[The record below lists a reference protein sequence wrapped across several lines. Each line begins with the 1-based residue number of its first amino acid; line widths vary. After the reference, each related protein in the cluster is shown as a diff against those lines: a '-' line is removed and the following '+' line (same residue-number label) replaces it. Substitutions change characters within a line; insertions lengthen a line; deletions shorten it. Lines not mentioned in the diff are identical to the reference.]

1 MNLLCG
7 TWMLALLFAGIYVLI
22 DAIGHRHKL
31 FAAFSAMHV
40 ITCYFMVQQMIEAVK
55 NGSLTSGIFLPLA
68 VISIITGVMITIM
81 YIWRTR
87 NVSILSIKEGIDAL
101 SDGLCY
107 YYRDGRVK
115 LVNPAMNMIAKDLI
129 GQSVTD
135 GRVLQDAVAACKD
148 KIIRTNDGSIYR
160 MISSEKDFLREP
172 VIELIASD
180 ITDEYELREK
190 LRERKSYLEGQRRR
204 LMEVNDSITD
214 LTIEK
219 EILRTKIGIHD
230 DLGKTL
236 VTIRSYFAGTTSKEK
251 LLSVFDRGIS
261 LMDSPGT
268 GKRRDDYAAVLK
280 AAADVGINVII
291 NGQLPAGGY
300 DAYVVSAAMRE
311 CITNTLRHA
320 NGDELT
326 IDVTSNKHGETTV
339 TFTNNGKPPEG
350 EIKETGGL
358 SYLRGIAVQRGADM
372 TIESTP
378 RFVLKLTLL
387 GIRDDLL

>member
-1 MNLLCG
+1 MNLLFG
-7 TWMLALLFAGIYVLI
+7 TWMLALLFAGIYILI
-22 DAIGHRHKL
+22 DAIWSRHKL
-31 FAAFSAMHV
+31 FALFSALHV
-40 ITCYFMVQQMIEAVK
+40 ITCYLMVQQMIEAAK
-55 NGSLTSGIFLPLA
+55 NGSLTLEIFLPLT
-68 VISIITGVMITIM
+68 VISIITAAMITIM

-87 NVSILSIKEGIDAL
+87 NISILSIKEGIDAL

-115 LVNPAMNMIAKDLI
+115 LVNPAMNAIAKDLI

-135 GRVLQDAVAACKD
+135 GRVLKDAVGKD
-148 KIIRTNDGSIYR
+148 NIVRTKDGSIYR
-160 MISSEKDFLREP
+160 ITGSEKDFLREP
-172 VIELIASD
+172 VIELIASN

-236 VTIRSYFAGTTSKEK
+236 VTIRSYFAGTTSKEE
-251 LLSVFDRGIS
+251 LLSVFDKGIS

-268 GKRRDDYAAVLK
+268 GRRRDDYAAVLK
-280 AAADVGINVII
+280 AAQDVGINVII
-291 NGQLPAGGY
+291 NGQLPAGGD

-311 CITNTLRHA
+311 CITNTFRHA
-320 NGDELT
+320 KGDELT
-326 IDVTSNKHGETTV
+326 IDVTSNEHGETTV

-350 EIKETGGL
+350 KIQETGGL
-358 SYLRGIAVQRGADM
+358 SHLRGIAIQRGADM

-387 GIRDDLL
+387 GIRDENSL